1 MRLITLLC
9 FVFIS
14 SAMFAQNIDIT
25 PEYLSGLGDKKSY
38 KLVLKENSV
47 QYCETFLEAYP
58 KSKYKKKVNLLY
70 DKLFY
75 IAAYDTATKTFELNG
90 LREYLK
96 KFPNG
101 IYKSKAEETIDI
113 MSWQKA
119 KAKNTREAIQEYID
133 KFPQG
138 RAVPLAKKLLESL

>member
-1 MRLITLLC
+1 MCL
-9 FVFIS
+9 VFL
-14 SAMFAQNIDIT
+14 SAALFAQNPELS

-38 KLVLKENSV
+38 KLVLKDNSIEH
-47 QYCETFLEAYP
+47 CESFLEAYP

-70 DKLFY
+70 DKLSY
-75 IAAYDTATKTFELNG
+75 IAAYDKATKTFELNE
-90 LREYLK
+90 LTAYLE

-119 KAKNTREAIQEYID
+119 KAKNTSEAIQEYID

-138 RAVPLAKKLLESL
+138 RAVPLAKKLLEGL